1 MYGTWEASS
10 VSGQHAGPAHEGKS
24 RTMSMHADEESD
36 SRIVPKKPRTM
47 SSNIGGGDGGGK
59 AAGQG
64 EGPLRRMLRTQRR
77 DPHVTE
83 AACSRIGATWVPNTP
98 NTDHVRPET
107 GAGCGKAACPD
118 LHGGRGAILVPTVTI
133 ARPGT
138 SRCSNCFRAS
148 ARHLIL
154 WHPRRSGASCEAA

>member
-1 MYGTWEASS
+1 M
-10 VSGQHAGPAHEGKS
+10 SGQHAGPAHEGKS

-118 LHGGRGAILVPTVTI
+118 LHGGRGAILVGAASKAADLGGERPLPSI
-133 ARPGT
+133 ARFRTASISDARGGNKP
-138 SRCSNCFRAS
+138 RC
-148 ARHLIL
+148 ART
-154 WHPRRSGASCEAA
+154 

>member
-118 LHGGRGAILVPTVTI
+118 LHGGRGAILVPTVTVPA
-133 ARPGT
+133 AREL
-138 SRCSNCFRAS
+138 RCSIFPRCPIRELICYLAFP
-148 ARHLIL
+148 HLGGGDL
-154 WHPRRSGASCEAA
+154 

>member
-1 MYGTWEASS
+1 M
-10 VSGQHAGPAHEGKS
+10 SGQHAGPAHEGKS

-77 DPHVTE
+77 TPHVIKATRP
-83 AACSRIGATWVPNTP
+83 RIGAAWVPHTP
-98 NTDHVRPET
+98 KADHV
-107 GAGCGKAACPD
+107 
-118 LHGGRGAILVPTVTI
+118 
-133 ARPGT
+133 
-138 SRCSNCFRAS
+138 
-148 ARHLIL
+148 
-154 WHPRRSGASCEAA
+154 

>member
-1 MYGTWEASS
+1 

-118 LHGGRGAILVPTVTI
+118 LHGGRGAILVPTVTFTDGL
-133 ARPGT
+133 PQ
-138 SRCSNCFRAS
+138 S
-148 ARHLIL
+148 L
-154 WHPRRSGASCEAA
+154 WLTRSFTFD